1 MTIRKR
7 LAALESRQSLP
18 PTTELTGS
26 AAEVRELDKLIARH
40 EAHIYELEQN
50 SGAYEEGYDLD
61 LYDGET
67 LKEHEGRVHSLERQY
82 HEEHEAW
89 LRTHRPDLA
98 GRGVPEIDDH
108 IAELDKEIALL
119 ELEIATESGA
129 NEGGGG

>member
-40 EAHIYELEQN
+40 EAHIHELEQN
-50 SGAYEEGYDLD
+50 PGAYEEGYDLD

-67 LKEHEGRVHSLERQY
+67 FKEHEARVDELMRRSHER
-82 HEEHEAW
+82 HKEW
-89 LRTHRPDLA
+89 CKVHRPDLV
-98 GRGVPEIDDH
+98 GVPNEIEDH
-108 IAELDKEIALL
+108 IAELNQEIALL
-119 ELEIATESGA
+119 EIEIRSLDTD

>member
-1 MTIRKR
+1 MTLKKR
-7 LAALESRQSLP
+7 LEALERRQSP
-18 PTTELTGS
+18 PHTTELTGS
-26 AAEVRELDKLIARH
+26 AAVVREIDKLIARQDGHIRELQQRPETYTEGFDLALYGGESIKDH
-40 EAHIYELEQN
+40 EA
-50 SGAYEEGYDLD
+50 
-61 LYDGET
+61 
-67 LKEHEGRVHSLERQY
+67 RVHSLERQY